1 MSLPT
6 NFQFSQA
13 SLSDYADC
21 ARRFQLR
28 YLLEQPWPAVQ
39 AEPLLERERVLALGQ
54 RFHKLIQQHIEGLPV
69 ETLTQSLAEPE
80 IMRWWQSYLRALTCP
95 NGGAGSHA
103 RVTGGVGAASA
114 TDLNDLPAQRRA
126 EVALSIPVGLLRL
139 TPGPSPENEKQFS
152 GEGRGPLPL
161 SQNHLFDFGR
171 GGRGVRRSN
180 PVGHYRLVAHCDLIA
195 ADDDRAVIVDW
206 KTEHRRPTHEQ
217 VLNRLQTRV
226 YRYVVTEAQQRA
238 PGAVSMLYWFA
249 EYPDQPEVLPY
260 DARQHVADQQ
270 FFVELI
276 AEIEQRAQSAG
287 EWPKT
292 VDDRKC
298 AYCTYRSLCNRGV
311 VAGTSDPDDEDMGT
325 EIVIDLAELEEIA
338 Y

>member
-1 MSLPT
+1 MPLPP

-69 ETLTQSLAEPE
+69 ETLTPSLTEPE
-80 IMRWWQSYLRALTCP
+80 LARWWQSYLRALT
-95 NGGAGSHA
+95 
-103 RVTGGVGAASA
+103 TG
-114 TDLNDLPAQRRA
+114 LNDLPAPRRA
-126 EVALSIPVGLLRL
+126 EVALSIPVG
-139 TPGPSPENEKQFS
+139 P
-152 GEGRGPLPL
+152 
-161 SQNHLFDFGR
+161 
-171 GGRGVRRSN
+171 
-180 PVGHYRLVAHCDLIA
+180 YRLVAHCDLIA
-195 ADDDRAVIVDW
+195 ADDDRVVIVDW

-238 PGAVSMLYWFA
+238 SGAVSMLYWFA

-260 DARQHVADQQ
+260 DARQHAQDQQ
-270 FFVELI
+270 FFAELI
-276 AEIEQRAQSAG
+276 AEIEQRAPSAG
-287 EWPKT
+287 EWPQT

-298 AYCTYRSLCNRGV
+298 TYCTYRSLCNRGV
-311 VAGTSDPDDEDMGT
+311 VAGAISPDDEDMET
-325 EIVIDLAELEEIA
+325 ELVIDLAELEEIA

>member
-1 MSLPT
+1 MPLPP

-54 RFHKLIQQHIEGLPV
+54 RFHKLIQQHIEGLPI
-69 ETLTQSLAEPE
+69 ETLTPSLTEPE
-80 IMRWWQSYLRALTCP
+80 LVRWWQSYLRALT
-95 NGGAGSHA
+95 
-103 RVTGGVGAASA
+103 
-114 TDLNDLPAQRRA
+114 TDLSDLPAQRRA

-139 TPGPSPENEKQFS
+139 TPGPSPENDPSTSLRTQFS

-161 SQNHLFDFGR
+161 SRNHLFDFGR

-180 PVGHYRLVAHCDLIA
+180 SVGPYHLVAHCDLIA
-195 ADDDRAVIVDW
+195 ADDERAVIVDW

-226 YRYVVTEAQQRA
+226 YRYVVTEAQQRP

-260 DARQHVADQQ
+260 DARQHAEDQQ
-270 FFVELI
+270 FFAELI

-311 VAGTSDPDDEDMGT
+311 IAGAINPDDEDMET
-325 EIVIDLAELEEIA
+325 ELVIDLAELEEIA

>member
-1 MSLPT
+1 MSLPP

-13 SLSDYADC
+13 SLGDYADC

-69 ETLTQSLAEPE
+69 ETLTQSLNEPKLL
-80 IMRWWQSYLRALTCP
+80 RWWQSYLRAFTYSHS
-95 NGGAGSHA
+95 GAGSHA

-114 TDLNDLPAQRRA
+114 TDLNDLPAPRRA
-126 EVALSIPVGLLRL
+126 EVALSIPVGDYRL

-152 GEGRGPLPL
+152 GEGRI
-161 SQNHLFDFGR
+161 
-171 GGRGVRRSN
+171 
-180 PVGHYRLVAHCDLIA
+180 YRLVAHCDLLA
-195 ADDDRAVIVDW
+195 ADDERAVIVDW
-206 KTEHRRPTHEQ
+206 KTERRRPTREQ
-217 VLNRLQTRV
+217 MLNRPQTRV
-226 YRYVVTEAQQRA
+226 YRYVVAEAQQR
-238 PGAVSMLYWFA
+238 PPDAVSMIYWFA

-260 DARQHVADQQ
+260 DARRHAEDQR
-270 FFVELI
+270 FFAALI

-287 EWPKT
+287 EWDKT
-292 VDDRKC
+292 PNERSC

-311 VAGTSDPDDEDMGT
+311 VAGTLGSDDEEFEA
-325 EIVIDLAELEEIA
+325 EISIDLAELEEIA

>member
-1 MSLPT
+1 MSLPP

-69 ETLTQSLAEPE
+69 ETLTRSLTEPE
-80 IMRWWQSYLRALTCP
+80 LMRWWQSYLRALT
-95 NGGAGSHA
+95 
-103 RVTGGVGAASA
+103 
-114 TDLNDLPAQRRA
+114 TDLNDLPNQRRA
-126 EVALSIPVGLLRL
+126 EVALSI
-139 TPGPSPENEKQFS
+139 
-152 GEGRGPLPL
+152 
-161 SQNHLFDFGR
+161 
-171 GGRGVRRSN
+171 

-238 PGAVSMLYWFA
+238 PGTVSMMYWFA
-249 EYPDQPEVLPY
+249 EYPDQPERLPY
-260 DARQHVADQQ
+260 DARQHAADRE
-270 FFVELI
+270 FFAELI
-276 AEIEQRAQSAG
+276 AEIEQRSQSAG
-287 EWPKT
+287 EWLKT

-311 VAGTSDPDDEDMGT
+311 VAGAINPDDDEF
-325 EIVIDLAELEEIA
+325 EAELIIDLAALDEIA